1 MLWLYKGDAKA
12 GAYFADGAGTSAG
25 WNDATSRN
33 IEGFSVP
40 IGKGGAA
47 AAPPSTAANATIAA
61 VNTERDCAVEY
72 VKI

>member
-33 IEGFSVP
+33 IEGFAVP
-40 IGKGGAA
+40 IGGKGAA
-47 AAPPSTAANATIAA
+47 TAAPVTANATNAL
-61 VNTERDCAVEY
+61 VKEERDCSVEY
-72 VKI
+72 AKV